1 MSSAQISYK
10 IAMPKPATHRYQVT
24 ISVRGVTGPLRFRMP
39 AWTPGSYLIREFS
52 RHVEDVSAKTPS
64 GATLAVRKTDKACW
78 LAEAPAE
85 GLDLHY
91 EVYAHDL
98 TVRTSHL
105 DSSHGFFN
113 GGNVF
118 FRVDGHDQG
127 PFRLEVDVPDGWK
140 SSVALPRGD
149 DGSYTV
155 ANFDE
160 LVDSPVECG
169 THEEVHFEAGGIPHR
184 YVFWGT
190 GHEDFETIIADTT
203 RLIETEIEL
212 FGGAPPELD
221 EYLFICH
228 MQEKWNG
235 GLEHEKSQVLGVDRL
250 CFRDLKGYERYTT
263 LVAHEY
269 FHTWNVKRI
278 RAEGLGP
285 FDYDQEVYT
294 PLLWMMEGITS
305 YYDTLIPTRAGLI
318 KPERYLEIL
327 GDRIAML
334 RSIPGRRMQ
343 SLEESSF
350 DAWIKLYRRD
360 ENSVNSS
367 VSYYLKGAM
376 AVLLLDLHIR
386 MESGGEQ
393 SFDDVLRALWVRQR
407 ETGQAIAPDE
417 VNQLLSDAA
426 GTELVTQIDA
436 WVRSRE
442 DLPFEAMLERFG
454 LTITGKH
461 KDTFTRP
468 KQSTGEPAPWMG
480 INTKTVRG
488 LTIVHE
494 VRRDGP
500 GHEADIAS
508 GDELVAIDG
517 LRVEPGGLKKRLALL
532 KAGQSVRLTLSRRH
546 EMLEREMTLSARP
559 FDGYNI
565 TLSEGLIEDQRNSI
579 GSWLGGLPES

>member
-1 MSSAQISYK
+1 
-10 IAMPKPATHRYQVT
+10 
-24 ISVRGVTGPLRFRMP
+24 
-39 AWTPGSYLIREFS
+39 
-52 RHVEDVSAKTPS
+52 
-64 GATLAVRKTDKACW
+64 
-78 LAEAPAE
+78 
-85 GLDLHY
+85 
-91 EVYAHDL
+91 
-98 TVRTSHL
+98 
-105 DSSHGFFN
+105 
-113 GGNVF
+113 
-118 FRVDGHDQG
+118 
-127 PFRLEVDVPDGWK
+127 
-140 SSVALPRGD
+140 
-149 DGSYTV
+149 
-155 ANFDE
+155 
-160 LVDSPVECG
+160 
-169 THEEVHFEAGGIPHR
+169 
-184 YVFWGT
+184 
-190 GHEDFETIIADTT
+190 
-203 RLIETEIEL
+203 
-212 FGGAPPELD
+212 
-221 EYLFICH
+221 
-228 MQEKWNG
+228 
-235 GLEHEKSQVLGVDRL
+235 
-250 CFRDLKGYERYTT
+250 
-263 LVAHEY
+263 
-269 FHTWNVKRI
+269 
-278 RAEGLGP
+278 
-285 FDYDQEVYT
+285 
-294 PLLWMMEGITS
+294 
-305 YYDTLIPTRAGLI
+305 
-318 KPERYLEIL
+318 
-327 GDRIAML
+327 
-334 RSIPGRRMQ
+334 MQ